1 MPLRESAKKSYAYPV
16 LIRCCMQIGILAL
29 EYCDAQLAAGSPS
42 KLCVAEDEHNI
53 IHRLFLTWIN
63 PILLHGYSNILG
75 QEDLPPLCADM
86 HAERTRRLML
96 KAWRKRAI
104 PDTKAKHEKQANPIL
119 AVRIRRLRFGQ
130 TRIILNDVNLD
141 IARGSLNILSGATGS
156 GKSMLLRAIL
166 GEVPVPKGTL
176 DISPRSH
183 RMAYCS
189 QKPWLPSGS
198 VKEVI
203 WGHLFSSSS
212 VTHQDE
218 ERYREVTR
226 LCCLDHDFLA
236 LPFGD
241 QTQIG
246 SQGLNL
252 SGGQRQRVALAR
264 ALFAECDLI
273 LLDDTFSGLDG
284 DTEDKI
290 FKNLFGPGGALKQSG
305 VTVILA
311 SNSTQFFSHAEHI
324 VVLGNH
330 GVIEQGPWSS
340 IKIKAESIAKFSSVT
355 NATGS
360 SPLAANF
367 NSLNAQLRIKD
378 EDEVDLARQT
388 GDTALYHYY
397 LGFIDRFDFIFL
409 NVDTFIYAFF
419 ITIPQWWLKLWTEAA
434 GNSNSFYLLGFLVVS
449 FLSWALTSAQMWSV
463 LIRIAPQSGSRL
475 HSRLLRII
483 SNAPLSYFSKTDNGS
498 SLNRFSQDVQLIDKQ
513 LPSAMQTVIT
523 QFSKLLMQAIVL
535 CMAELRLSISLPLCI
550 AIVLV
555 IQKLYLRTSRQLR
568 FLELE
573 SRAQVFSNF
582 LESIEGL
589 ETIRAFNWSNAMAR
603 ANIDCVERSQ
613 RPELLLMSLQRWLN
627 LVLDLLVAAI
637 AVGVVALAVQF
648 RASITGAQVGIALSI
663 MLVANKTLL
672 KLVDSWTTMETSL
685 GAISR
690 VKTLEEMTPLED
702 WLSGDL
708 QPINWPSQGRIEFT
722 GVNASYNSE
731 SLALRN
737 IDLRILA
744 GQKVVVCGR
753 TGRYVMNF
761 LLLNYLAL
769 LRLLELQSGQIRLDG
784 IDIRH
789 VSLQSLRQVCFITA
803 SQDALVLAN
812 ESLRFNLDPDNSA
825 SEGSLILALEKSG
838 LWSHFN
844 PAVISARDGSVATE
858 EPGDQ
863 NGRILDQKVS
873 EFPLLSGGQF
883 QLFSLSRALVKLE
896 SSRQLGLK
904 PVVLLDELTSSLDT
918 TTELAIHRVIDE
930 EFTANGNTIIM
941 VTHRLGNLEKYMQRG
956 RDVFVLLQDGRLT
969 EVIRDWGSTTLQKI
983 ESLP

>member
-1 MPLRESAKKSYAYPV
+1 MVMTIVPRVVAAASGFDRIQTYLLRPGQHKTRGVLPEVSNSA
-16 LIRCCMQIGILAL
+16 
-29 EYCDAQLAAGSPS
+29 
-42 KLCVAEDEHNI
+42 
-53 IHRLFLTWIN
+53 
-63 PILLHGYSNILG
+63 
-75 QEDLPPLCADM
+75 DLP
-86 HAERTRRLML
+86 RG
-96 KAWRKRAI
+96 
-104 PDTKAKHEKQANPIL
+104 AKHEKQANPIL
-119 AVRIRRLRFGQ
+119 AVRMRRLRFGQ

-166 GEVPVPKGTL
+166 GEVPVSKGTL

-305 VTVILA
+305 VTVILV

-330 GVIEQGPWSS
+330 GVIEQ
-340 IKIKAESIAKFSSVT
+340 
-355 NATGS
+355 
-360 SPLAANF
+360 AANL

-434 GNSNSFYLLGFLVVS
+434 GNSNSFYLSGFLVVS

-535 CMAELRLSISLPLCI
+535 CVAELRLSISLPLCI
-550 AIVLV
+550 AVVLV

-637 AVGVVALAVQF
+637 AVGVVALAVEF

-672 KLVDSWTTMETSL
+672 KLVESWTAMETSL

-702 WLSGDL
+702 RLSGDL

-753 TGRYVMNF
+753 TGSGKSTLF
-761 LLLNYLAL
+761 SAL

-789 VSLQSLRQVCFITA
+789 VSLQSLRQLCFITA
-803 SQDALVLAN
+803 SQDALILAH
-812 ESLRFNLDPDNSA
+812 ETLRFNLDPDNSA
-825 SEGSLILALEKSG
+825 SEGSLILALEKLG

-844 PAVISARDGSVATE
+844 PAVIPARDGSVATE

-863 NGRILDQKVS
+863 NGKILDQKVS

-896 SSRQLGLK
+896 LSRQLGLK

-941 VTHRLGNLEKYMQRG
+941 VTHRLGNVEKYMQRG
-956 RDVFVLLQDGRLT
+956 RDMFVLLQDGRLT
-969 EVIRDWGSTTLQKI
+969 EVIRDWGSTTLQKM

>member
-1 MPLRESAKKSYAYPV
+1 MVMTIVPRVVAAASGFDRIQTYLLRPGQHKTRGVLPEVSNSA
-16 LIRCCMQIGILAL
+16 
-29 EYCDAQLAAGSPS
+29 
-42 KLCVAEDEHNI
+42 
-53 IHRLFLTWIN
+53 
-63 PILLHGYSNILG
+63 
-75 QEDLPPLCADM
+75 DLP
-86 HAERTRRLML
+86 RR
-96 KAWRKRAI
+96 
-104 PDTKAKHEKQANPIL
+104 AKHEKQANPIL
-119 AVRIRRLRFGQ
+119 AVRMRRLRFGQ

-166 GEVPVPKGTL
+166 GEVPVSKGTL

-311 SNSTQFFSHAEHI
+311 SNSTQFFSYAEHI

-340 IKIKAESIAKFSSVT
+340 IKIKAESIDKFSSVT

-397 LGFIDRFDFIFL
+397 MGFIDRFDFIFL

-637 AVGVVALAVQF
+637 AVGVVALAVKF

-672 KLVDSWTTMETSL
+672 KLVESWTTMETSL

-690 VKTLEEMTPLED
+690 VKTLEEMTPWED
-702 WLSGDL
+702 RLSGDL

-731 SLALRN
+731 SMALRN

-744 GQKVVVCGR
+744 GQKVAVCGR
-753 TGRYVMNF
+753 TGSGKSTLF
-761 LLLNYLAL
+761 SAL

-789 VSLQSLRQVCFITA
+789 VSLQSLRQLCFITA
-803 SQDALVLAN
+803 SQDALILAH
-812 ESLRFNLDPDNSA
+812 ETLRFNLDPDNSA
-825 SEGSLILALEKSG
+825 SEGSLILALEKLG

-863 NGRILDQKVS
+863 NGRIDDTGETIL
-873 EFPLLSGGQF
+873 
-883 QLFSLSRALVKLE
+883 
-896 SSRQLGLK
+896 RQ
-904 PVVLLDELTSSLDT
+904 PQY
-918 TTELAIHRVIDE
+918 I
-930 EFTANGNTIIM
+930 
-941 VTHRLGNLEKYMQRG
+941 
-956 RDVFVLLQDGRLT
+956 
-969 EVIRDWGSTTLQKI
+969 
-983 ESLP
+983 